1 MSCNATGNTLE
12 YHHELIAA
20 QTPPWFHLT
29 SGLILLISGV
39 GSFISNGSVIFVFL
53 IKERTRITRSNMY
66 IAAICCLNLIM
77 TTFGTPMVVMSC
89 FNNVWLFGESGC
101 RYNGFL
107 MSFCSLASMLLL
119 TMISVD
125 RYIYVVQPNLAKYLS
140 TTTSIMSIIVC
151 CLITFGFAIS
161 PLLGWNQYT
170 YEGVGTSC
178 AIDLVGDS
186 NNGESF
192 ILALFVTYF
201 VMPVLVMIF
210 SYGNVYAKVMKD
222 SKAHLRSSLTKKCF
236 NKAKQCRKKL
246 TMEQDL
252 AVTTTIIIG
261 FFLICYTP
269 FTVLLLWKVLNKDAE
284 IDPLTM
290 AIPSMIAKVA
300 GIFTPFVYL
309 SRNKVFRK
317 HVLNV
322 YPCFK
327 SKNRV
332 HHFNNIEQTRIT
344 TVTVKDETTTNA
356 HSSKKSYDE
365 IQTVF

>member
-1 MSCNATGNTLE
+1 MSCNATENTIE

-66 IAAICCLNLIM
+66 IATICCLNLIM
-77 TTFGTPMVVMSC
+77 TT
-89 FNNVWLFGESGC
+89 
-101 RYNGFL
+101 
-107 MSFCSLASMLLL
+107 LASMLLL

-192 ILALFVTYF
+192 ILALFATYF
-201 VMPVLVMIF
+201 VMPVSVMIF
-210 SYGNVYAKVMKD
+210 SYGNVYAKV
-222 SKAHLRSSLTKKCF
+222 
-236 NKAKQCRKKL
+236 
-246 TMEQDL
+246 
-252 AVTTTIIIG
+252 
-261 FFLICYTP
+261 
-269 FTVLLLWKVLNKDAE
+269 
-284 IDPLTM
+284 
-290 AIPSMIAKVA
+290 
-300 GIFTPFVYL
+300 GISY
-309 SRNKVFRK
+309 KVF
-317 HVLNV
+317 L
-322 YPCFK
+322 
-327 SKNRV
+327 
-332 HHFNNIEQTRIT
+332 
-344 TVTVKDETTTNA
+344 
-356 HSSKKSYDE
+356 
-365 IQTVF
+365 